1 MAEAV
6 LIIATIFVI
15 LYFSKKQMQ
24 SVFADLET
32 KTLND
37 LDKKINGHTHMIIEH
52 PQLIKVVGK
61 FEKNFASGLAFSY
74 HFLHLCSHISYASK
88 KHNNRK

>member
-6 LIIATIFVI
+6 LIIATLFVI

-24 SVFADLET
+24 SLFADLET

-37 LDKKINGHTHMIIEH
+37 LDKKINGHIHMIIEH
-52 PQLIKVVGK
+52 HQLIKVVSKLEKK
-61 FEKNFASGLAFSY
+61 FYIRFE
-74 HFLHLCSHISYASK
+74 I
-88 KHNNRK
+88 